1 MSEERRKPRTRAG
14 EIAQQALSIVR
25 ALAPLQFHEKQ
36 AALACAAAMI
46 QAQAQSEQSIRMR
59 PPDEELGC

>member
-25 ALAPLQFHEKQ
+25 ALAHLPLHEKQ
-36 AALACAAAMI
+36 ATIACAAAMI
-46 QAQAQSEQSIRMR
+46 QAQAQSEQAAKMR
-59 PPDEELGC
+59 PPDEEFEG